1 MTTIVITEFMDE
13 EAVDSLRADFDVV
26 YEPDLV
32 DRVDDLKALVGT
44 AKALIVRNRTQVTAE
59 VLDAGPELVV
69 VGRLGVGLDNIDL
82 DACAARGVA
91 VRPATGG
98 NAIAVAE
105 YVITAALMLRRGAYR
120 AHDQMLQGKWPR
132 AELAGHE
139 VAGTRLGLVGYG
151 RIAQEVA
158 VRAWAMRMTVAAFD
172 PYVDPG
178 SFGRATRL
186 PLDDVFAS
194 SDVVSLHVPLTDE
207 TTRLVDA
214 DRIASMRPGAVLINT
229 ARGGIVD
236 EVALVDALRSG
247 RLGGAALDTFEHEP
261 LGPVAA
267 ARFHRVPNL
276 LITPHIAG
284 VTVESNRRVSEIT
297 AAQVREALE

>member
-1 MTTIVITEFMDE
+1 MPTIVISEFMDE
-13 EAVDSLRADFDVV
+13 AVVDELRQDFDVV

-32 DRVDDLKALVGT
+32 DRLDDLKGLLAD
-44 AKALIVRNRTQVTAE
+44 ARALIVRNRTQVTADM
-59 VLDAGPELVV
+59 LDAGPRLVV

-82 DACAARGVA
+82 DACAERNIA

-105 YVITAALMLRRGAYR
+105 YVITAALMLRRGAYQSQDR
-120 AHDQMLQGKWPR
+120 MLQGKWPR
-132 AELAGHE
+132 ADLAGHE

-151 RIAQEVA
+151 RIAQEAA
-158 VRAWAMRMTVAAFD
+158 VRAWAMRMTVSAYD
-172 PYVDPG
+172 PYLTAEA
-178 SFGRATRL
+178 FGRAARL
-186 PLDDVFAS
+186 TLDDVFAS

-207 TTRLVDA
+207 TRSLVDA
-214 DRIASMRPGAVLINT
+214 DRIASMRRGSVLINT
-229 ARGGIVD
+229 SRGGIVD
-236 EVALVDALRSG
+236 EEALVEALRSG
-247 RLGGAALDTFEHEP
+247 HLGGAALDTFESEP

-284 VTVESNRRVSEIT
+284 VTVESNTRVSQIT
-297 AAQVREALE
+297 AAQVREALA